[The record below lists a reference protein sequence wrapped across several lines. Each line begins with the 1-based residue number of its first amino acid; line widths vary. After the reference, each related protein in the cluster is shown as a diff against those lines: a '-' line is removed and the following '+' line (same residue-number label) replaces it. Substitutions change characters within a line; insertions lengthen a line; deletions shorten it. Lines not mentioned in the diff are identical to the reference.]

1 MTIKVGDQ
9 IPSMKL
15 MMGTPEGPKETS
27 TDEIFKGKKVVLF
40 AVPGA
45 FTPTCSVKHL
55 PSFVQNADALKA
67 KGVDTI
73 ACIAVNDAFVMAAWG
88 KEQGTDGKITML
100 ADGSAA
106 FTKALGL
113 ELDLMGRGMGTRS
126 QRYALIAQD
135 GKVTHLAVEAP
146 GGFEVSKAES
156 ILHPTCQVAGRGEGA
171 PLAPSRRLHVMR
183 VRRQTSTNQSARPPP
198 PTMTAPATRHASL
211 VPSMLTCRRMRM
223 APTIRKTA
231 ISARPWVIQ

>member
-15 MMGTPEGPKETS
+15 MMGTPEGPKEIS

-55 PSFVQNADALKA
+55 PGFVQTDALKA
-67 KGVDTI
+67 KGVDTV
-73 ACIAVNDAFVMAAWG
+73 ACLAVNDVFVMGAWG
-88 KEQGTDGKITML
+88 KEQGAGDKVTML

-113 ELDLMGRGMGTRS
+113 ELDLVGRGMGVRS
-126 QRYALIAQD
+126 QRFALVAQD
-135 GKVTHLAVEAP
+135 GKVTHLAVEPP
-146 GGFEVSKAES
+146 GGFDVSKAES
-156 ILHPTCQVAGRGEGA
+156 V
-171 PLAPSRRLHVMR
+171 LAHL
-183 VRRQTSTNQSARPPP
+183 
-198 PTMTAPATRHASL
+198 
-211 VPSMLTCRRMRM
+211 
-223 APTIRKTA
+223 
-231 ISARPWVIQ
+231 